1 MKRDILDLVN
11 ERLEQGAGLGGEE
24 SYLLRLAREKG
35 ALDTIFNTIRE
46 GILVLN
52 ADFEINY
59 FNQAAVD
66 LLGLTGDARG
76 QSLQKFVRELD
87 WSTLRAAG
95 QSGAFIRQEI
105 IVSYPEH
112 RNLVVYLVPKQA
124 DEENEEADDELRFT
138 VVIHDITEFREQ
150 AESEKQSEQLRLLT
164 MLAAGVA
171 HELGNPLNSLNI
183 HLQLM
188 SRILKRVEGE
198 AGEEARELLEVATGE
213 VDRLDTI
220 IRQFL
225 GALRSEAAE
234 MKPLKVD
241 DILRES
247 LQFMNQEIEERN
259 IEVEVN
265 LADSL
270 PLIEGD
276 STQLKQAFFNV
287 IKNAIQAMPQ
297 GGQLA
302 LVCDADEDFLKVSFA
317 DSGEGISQQS
327 IGRIFNSYKSDR
339 HSGTGLGLFIVE
351 KIIREH
357 GGRLD
362 IASAEGEGTLLSIL
376 LPRMGSRIRMI
387 ETAVIN
393 ESET

>member
-52 ADFEINY
+52 QDFEINY

-76 QSLQKFVRELD
+76 QTLRKFVRELD
-87 WSTLRAAG
+87 WESLKMAG
-95 QSGAFIRQEI
+95 QTGAFIRQEI
-105 IVSYPEH
+105 VVTYPER
-112 RNLVVYLVPKQA
+112 RNLVVYLVPKQIS
-124 DEENEEADDELRFT
+124 DEENEEPIDDDLSFT

-150 AESEKQSEQLRLLT
+150 AESERQSEQLRLLT

-188 SRILKRVEGE
+188 NRILKRVEGD
-198 AGEEARELLEVATGE
+198 AGDEARELLEVACGE
-213 VDRLDTI
+213 VERLDTI

-241 DILRES
+241 EILRES
-247 LQFMNQEIEERN
+247 LQFMKQEIDERN
-259 IEVEVN
+259 IDVEVQ

-270 PLIEGD
+270 PSIEGD
-276 STQLKQAFFNV
+276 STQLKQAFFNI

-297 GGQLA
+297 GGKLG
-302 LVCDADEDFLKVSFA
+302 LDCSADDEFLRVSFA
-317 DSGEGISQQS
+317 DTGDGISHQS

-362 IASAEGEGTLLSIL
+362 IASAEGEGTLLTIL

-393 ESET
+393 E